1 MINTSI
7 KVKMVTLDDLKNLEA
22 AADEK
27 AFYKV
32 IQDSWD
38 LENTTDGLYIKNID
52 YTAEGLSTEDLAAFL
67 GIDTS
72 EYSDD
77 DEGREA
83 LQNDL
88 SDAYQMRED
97 EVDARVCWLAR
108 DEIISEAHEVFEESH
123 LYAKDDDTE
132 HLKYI
137 KPATYE
143 EMEKAGVKTTKNA
156 LREVGYALD
165 GLAEQALG
173 KATISTITEALD
185 AVKLV
190 SEYTEGAVY
199 EAALR
204 FSNYLYFMQYA
215 DDGLPVLYTTDWGC
229 ELRYIIESLLDV
241 NCAEDTVEDLGD
253 SAKNGFLA
261 FASFLQSDDFE
272 LLYKKADLEKHS
284 LYNNAA
290 QMLGYALDAF
300 IKWTKE
306 QEQDDSGLQS
316 LKTLLAKNAT
326 LAFNKT
332 FRTSLAEEL
341 QKLMENA

>member
-1 MINTSI
+1 MIDTSI
-7 KVKMVTLDDLKNLEA
+7 KVMMVTLDDLKDLEA
-22 AADEK
+22 ATDEK

-32 IQDSWD
+32 IQYSWD

-143 EMEKAGVKTTKNA
+143 EMEKAGVKATKNA
-156 LREVGYALD
+156 LREVGYALS
-165 GLAEQALG
+165 GLAAQALG
-173 KATISTITEALD
+173 EGSFFTITEILNAI
-185 AVKLV
+185 KLV
-190 SEYTEGAVY
+190 NKYPEEEVWNATQ
-199 EAALR
+199 R
-204 FSNYLYFMQYA
+204 FSSYSYFMKYTG
-215 DDGLPVLYTTDWGC
+215 DDMPVLYMTDWGH
-229 ELRYIIESLLDV
+229 ELRYTVYSLLED
-241 NCAEDTVEDLGD
+241 CATEYTADSLSDGD
-253 SAKNGFLA
+253 DRLTS
-261 FASFLQSDDFE
+261 FAAFLQSDDFE
-272 LLYKKADLEKHS
+272 RVYSKADLEKDS
-284 LYNNAA
+284 FDENAA
-290 QMLGYALDAF
+290 QVLGFALGSF

-306 QEQDDSGLQS
+306 QEQDASTWQS
-316 LKTLLAKNAT
+316 LKTRLAENSA
-326 LAFNKT
+326 LAFDKD

-341 QKLMENA
+341 QKLLK